1 MADQKYYDSTDTE
14 RTNPLSRQQAA
25 QVQMGGHAVV
35 DEDGQPATLYAYDVL
50 HGREAVTGEVSAD
63 QLDREA
69 LKANGGEARD
79 AWQEQA
85 DENAADGGD
94 EPERLT
100 IPQLKEQIA
109 DLSDEDLDSY
119 ANDDRKGAQEAAKA
133 EQARRAE
140 AAEADEKNEDENS
153 TASGAEGVEA
163 AVQGVLESQQAASNR
178 PPDSDEAQ
186 ALLAQATVG
195 GDSGD
200 ATVEGVVEDDGS
212 PGDKEFDPDAAADEK
227 DSEDE
232 DK

>member
-1 MADQKYYDSTDTE
+1 MTQYFQATDTE
-14 RTNPLSRQQAA
+14 RRSPLTRDMAA
-25 QVQMGGHAVV
+25 QIQMGGHSIV
-35 DEDGQPATLYAYDVL
+35 DADGKPVTLYAGAIRAGEDVTKS
-50 HGREAVTGEVSAD
+50 RPSAVGVNASA
-63 QLDREA
+63 E
-69 LKANGGEARD
+69 GT
-79 AWQEQA
+79 
-85 DENAADGGD
+85 DETSAADGGDAGD

-163 AVQGVLESQQAASNR
+163 AVQDLQESQQAASNR

-212 PGDKEFDPDAAADEK
+212 AGDEEFDPDAAADEK